1 MDVRE
6 TVDRPKLMICTASLR
21 PGARMKAAQL
31 AGSLA
36 CLTAAVNAHCQ
47 QLMGQQDACPVVGI
61 RLVLGIEA
69 GSRDG
74 DSGGDLWA
82 AAATMLKAAIM
93 RSMIRAKL

>member
-1 MDVRE
+1 
-6 TVDRPKLMICTASLR
+6 
-21 PGARMKAAQL
+21 MKAAQL
-31 AGSLA
+31 TGSLA

-47 QLMGQQDACPVVGI
+47 QLIGQQDRARPVVGI
-61 RLVLGIEA
+61 RPVLGIEA